1 SRIASCMVFSLSC
14 RCELVPVRR
23 DRLRRLF
30 GLGPQSRPGS
40 RLATVCLA
48 PERNRSLAGDFF
60 RGCCAAAPENFFL
73 REHGTDTLFDIQER
87 QDGRGMGDRHHRDY
101 QSAFEREV
109 CKRGRQNPEIR
120 RNYYLEDTVEEGN
133 FVSCERLL
141 SCERGSS
148 IIVPFD

>member
-1 SRIASCMVFSLSC
+1 MSKECLATSIPTKTEGSRIASCMVFSLSC

-73 REHGTDTLFDIQER
+73 REHGTDTLFNIQVAKSPR
-87 QDGRGMGDRHHRDY
+87 STPARMGTAEDFHH
-101 QSAFEREV
+101 Q
-109 CKRGRQNPEIR
+109 Q
-120 RNYYLEDTVEEGN
+120 L
-133 FVSCERLL
+133 
-141 SCERGSS
+141 
-148 IIVPFD
+148 VPAQ

>member
-1 SRIASCMVFSLSC
+1 MSKECLATSIPTKTEGSRIASCMVFSLSC

-73 REHGTDTLFDIQER
+73 REHGTDTLFNIQER
-87 QDGRGMGDRHHRDY
+87 WVRQSSRHNCLNAAR
-101 QSAFEREV
+101 
-109 CKRGRQNPEIR
+109 
-120 RNYYLEDTVEEGN
+120 
-133 FVSCERLL
+133 
-141 SCERGSS
+141 
-148 IIVPFD
+148 